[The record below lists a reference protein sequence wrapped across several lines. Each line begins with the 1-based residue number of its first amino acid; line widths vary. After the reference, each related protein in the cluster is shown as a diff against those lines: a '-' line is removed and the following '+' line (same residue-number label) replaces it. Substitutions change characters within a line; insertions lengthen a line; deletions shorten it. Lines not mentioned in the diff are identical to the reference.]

1 MISGI
6 VYTSNSGYT
15 AQYARLLGAALDLP
29 VTDAKWGA
37 DPHPGRAVIYLGW
50 LMAGKVQGYAKAA
63 KEFDIRA
70 VCAVGMGPA
79 SQAGAEKVRAK
90 MGIPAEVPVFTL
102 QGGFDINKLHGPYKW
117 IMQLKC
123 KEIRK
128 TLAGKASLSPAQQL
142 TYDMATKGASAAVS
156 AVGRAVKGLL
166 GKAACGVGKKVQ
178 KFIPPVCK
186 VVMIVSGAVALL
198 SCLGWLISRKKFA

>member
-90 MGIPAEVPVFTL
+90 MGIPA
-102 QGGFDINKLHGPYKW
+102 
-117 IMQLKC
+117 
-123 KEIRK
+123 
-128 TLAGKASLSPAQQL
+128 
-142 TYDMATKGASAAVS
+142 
-156 AVGRAVKGLL
+156 
-166 GKAACGVGKKVQ
+166 
-178 KFIPPVCK
+178 
-186 VVMIVSGAVALL
+186 
-198 SCLGWLISRKKFA
+198 

>member
-29 VTDAKWGA
+29 VTDAKWGT

-102 QGGFDINKLHGPYKW
+102 QGGFDIKKLHGPFKW
-117 IMQLKC
+117 IMLVKC
-123 KEIRK
+123 KDILKNLEAK
-128 TLAGKASLSPAQQL
+128 KPLNETQQL
-142 TYDMATKGASAAVS
+142 TYDMAKKGASAVS
-156 AVGRAVKGLL
+156 AEALAPVVDWY
-166 GKAACGVGKKVQ
+166 KAHK
-178 KFIPPVCK
+178 
-186 VVMIVSGAVALL
+186 
-198 SCLGWLISRKKFA
+198 

>member
-1 MISGI
+1 MMII
-6 VYTSNSGYT
+6 VYKSNTGYT
-15 AQYARLLGAALDLP
+15 EQYAKLLSEQLGLP
-29 VTDAKWGA
+29 CYKLGSVPECHK
-37 DPHPGRAVIYLGW
+37 GREVIFLGW
-50 LMAGKVQGYAKAA
+50 LFAGNIVGYKAA
-63 KEFDIRA
+63 AKKYALRC
-70 VCAVGMGPA
+70 VCGVGMGPA

-142 TYDMATKGASAAVS
+142 TYDMATKGASAVS
-156 AVGRAVKGLL
+156 AENLTPIIDWYKTKEG
-166 GKAACGVGKKVQ
+166 
-178 KFIPPVCK
+178 
-186 VVMIVSGAVALL
+186 
-198 SCLGWLISRKKFA
+198 

>member
-63 KEFDIRA
+63 
-70 VCAVGMGPA
+70 MGPA

-128 TLAGKASLSPAQQL
+128 TLAGKTSLSPAQQL
-142 TYDMATKGASAAVS
+142 TYDMATKGASAVS
-156 AVGRAVKGLL
+156 AENLTPIIDWYKTKEG
-166 GKAACGVGKKVQ
+166 
-178 KFIPPVCK
+178 
-186 VVMIVSGAVALL
+186 
-198 SCLGWLISRKKFA
+198 

>member
-70 VCAVGMGPA
+70 VCAVCGEA
-79 SQAGAEKVRAK
+79 R
-90 MGIPAEVPVFTL
+90 
-102 QGGFDINKLHGPYKW
+102 
-117 IMQLKC
+117 
-123 KEIRK
+123 
-128 TLAGKASLSPAQQL
+128 
-142 TYDMATKGASAAVS
+142 
-156 AVGRAVKGLL
+156 L
-166 GKAACGVGKKVQ
+166 GKRDAAGPFKRRPGVQRDVCRRCGRGHRRR
-178 KFIPPVCK
+178 
-186 VVMIVSGAVALL
+186 L
-198 SCLGWLISRKKFA
+198 R

>member
-1 MISGI
+1 MRKFLHMAGGI
-6 VYTSNSGYT
+6 AKKTLAT
-15 AQYARLLGAALDLP
+15 AAKLAKKLAHIVLQAAGAAVSAVGKAVKDLLGRAACGVGKKVQKFIPP
-29 VTDAKWGA
+29 VC
-37 DPHPGRAVIYLGW
+37 
-50 LMAGKVQGYAKAA
+50 KVQGYAKAA

-142 TYDMATKGASAAVS
+142 TYDMATKGASAVS
-156 AVGRAVKGLL
+156 AENLTPIIDWYKTKEG
-166 GKAACGVGKKVQ
+166 
-178 KFIPPVCK
+178 
-186 VVMIVSGAVALL
+186 
-198 SCLGWLISRKKFA
+198 

>member
-37 DPHPGRAVIYLGW
+37 DPHPGRGVIYLGG

-79 SQAGAEKVRAK
+79 SQAGAEKIRAK

-128 TLAGKASLSPAQQL
+128 TPAGKTSLSPAQQL
-142 TYDMATKGASAAVS
+142 TYDMATKGASAVS
-156 AVGRAVKGLL
+156 AENLAPIIDWYKTKEG
-166 GKAACGVGKKVQ
+166 
-178 KFIPPVCK
+178 
-186 VVMIVSGAVALL
+186 
-198 SCLGWLISRKKFA
+198 

>member
-90 MGIPAEVPVFTL
+90 MGIPGRCRYSPCRA
-102 QGGFDINKLHGPYKW
+102 
-117 IMQLKC
+117 
-123 KEIRK
+123 
-128 TLAGKASLSPAQQL
+128 ASISTSCTDP
-142 TYDMATKGASAAVS
+142 
-156 AVGRAVKGLL
+156 
-166 GKAACGVGKKVQ
+166 
-178 KFIPPVCK
+178 I
-186 VVMIVSGAVALL
+186 SG
-198 SCLGWLISRKKFA
+198 SCS

>member
-117 IMQLKC
+117 IMQ
-123 KEIRK
+123 RDPQN
-128 TLAGKASLSPAQQL
+128 AGGEGQSQPRPAADLRHGDQGCQRRQRGEPDTDHRL
-142 TYDMATKGASAAVS
+142 V
-156 AVGRAVKGLL
+156 
-166 GKAACGVGKKVQ
+166 
-178 KFIPPVCK
+178 
-186 VVMIVSGAVALL
+186 
-198 SCLGWLISRKKFA
+198 

>member
-102 QGGFDINKLHGPYKW
+102 Q
-117 IMQLKC
+117 
-123 KEIRK
+123 
-128 TLAGKASLSPAQQL
+128 AASISTSCTDP
-142 TYDMATKGASAAVS
+142 
-156 AVGRAVKGLL
+156 
-166 GKAACGVGKKVQ
+166 
-178 KFIPPVCK
+178 I
-186 VVMIVSGAVALL
+186 SG
-198 SCLGWLISRKKFA
+198 SCS

>member
-90 MGIPAEVPVFTL
+90 MGIPAEVPVFAL

-142 TYDMATKGASAAVS
+142 TYDMATKGASAVS
-156 AVGRAVKGLL
+156 AENLAPIIDWYKTKEG
-166 GKAACGVGKKVQ
+166 
-178 KFIPPVCK
+178 
-186 VVMIVSGAVALL
+186 
-198 SCLGWLISRKKFA
+198 

>member
-15 AQYARLLGAALDLP
+15 ARYARLLGAALDLP

-142 TYDMATKGASAAVS
+142 TYDMAIKGASAVS
-156 AVGRAVKGLL
+156 AENLTPIIDWYKTKEG
-166 GKAACGVGKKVQ
+166 
-178 KFIPPVCK
+178 
-186 VVMIVSGAVALL
+186 
-198 SCLGWLISRKKFA
+198 